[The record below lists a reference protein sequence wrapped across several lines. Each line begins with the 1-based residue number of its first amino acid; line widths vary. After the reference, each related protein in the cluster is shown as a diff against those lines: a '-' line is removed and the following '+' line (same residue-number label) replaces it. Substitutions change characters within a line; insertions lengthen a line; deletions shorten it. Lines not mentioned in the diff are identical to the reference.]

1 MTVSYSMRQATEADA
16 AFLYALN
23 RETMHDYVCQTWGA
37 WDEAFQARFFA
48 EHFVPA
54 ENQVI
59 LVRGQP
65 IGLLSVLRSP
75 DRNFVRALQVSVEWQ
90 RGGIGTA
97 VMRDLLAEARE
108 QGVPLE
114 LQVLHVNTGAR
125 RLYERLEFRT
135 TGENATHVSMR
146 ASSI

>member
-1 MTVSYSMRQATEADA
+1 MRSIAK
-16 AFLYALN
+16 
-23 RETMHDYVCQTWGA
+23 RCQTWGEL
-37 WDEAFQARFFA
+37 DDAFQTRYFA

-59 LVRGQP
+59 LMRGQP

-75 DRNFVRALQVSVEWQ
+75 DRSFVRALEISAEWQ
-90 RGGIGTA
+90 RGGIGSA

-114 LQVLHVNTGAR
+114 LQVLHVNAAAR
-125 RLYERLEFRT
+125 RLYERLGFRT

-146 ASSI
+146 ASSA